1 MTTDMQLKPGKMKKT
16 GKGLTAQLLTY
27 ATLMIAAIVVLVPF
41 TLAFFGS
48 FKTAEDVFTYPPRL
62 LPHEAVTADVNGDPL
77 PLFVVPLPDGSTAQL
92 ARVENGTSL
101 REFISVDD
109 PDQFFLGLAES
120 ATPTGESTSIN
131 GETKD
136 VLSLSFNGQ
145 EFLVFD
151 NKSRIGGTY
160 IDPNDPQ
167 APPVFAV
174 AASVTPVEKI
184 GFQGENYG
192 KVLELQGF
200 GRSLTNTVFVTVLVV
215 IGQVFTSILGG
226 YAFARLRFKGRD
238 QIFLLYL
245 GSIMIPF
252 VVLLIPLYRLMISIG
267 WGNTLTSL
275 VIPFVFTAYGTFLMR
290 QFFVSIPRELEE
302 AAVIDGASRWTIL
315 WKVFFPLSIP
325 AVATLST
332 FSFLYAWNSFVWPLI
347 IIDSGNTDGS
357 VLALTLSVLGGRAAD
372 TPNLVLAGVVIAMTA
387 PIAVFLVAQRYFVAN
402 VASSGLKG

>member
-1 MTTDMQLKPGKMKKT
+1 MAPPRARMHRTWGS
-16 GKGLTAQLLTY
+16 LTAQVTTYVVLLL
-27 ATLMIAAIVVLVPF
+27 AGVIVLVPF
-41 TLAFFGS
+41 VLALFGS

-62 LPHEAVTADVNGDPL
+62 LPHVAATTEVGGEEL
-77 PLFVVPLPDGSTAQL
+77 PLFEVPLPDGSTATL
-92 ARVENGTSL
+92 ARQENGTSL
-101 REFISVDD
+101 REFIGVDD
-109 PDQFFLGLAES
+109 PTLVLIVPGDALAP
-120 ATPTGESTSIN
+120 AGSTIVVD
-131 GETKD
+131 GKEKD
-136 VLSLSFNGQ
+136 VYLAVIGD
-145 EFLVFD
+145 EEVLVFD

-160 IDPNDPQ
+160 IDPADPT
-167 APPVFAV
+167 APPVYAV
-174 AASVTPVEKI
+174 SSAVTPVEEVQ
-184 GFQGENYG
+184 FQTENYG
-192 KVLELQGF
+192 TVLELEGF
-200 GRSLTNTVFVTVLVV
+200 GRSLTNTVLVTVLVV

-226 YAFARLRFKGRD
+226 YAFSRLRFRGRD
-238 QIFLLYL
+238 KLFLLYL

-252 VVLLIPLYRLMISIG
+252 VVLLIPLYRLMIAIG

-290 QFFVSIPRELEE
+290 QFFVSIPKELEE

-315 WKVFFPLSIP
+315 WKIFLPLSIP

-372 TPNLVLAGVVIAMTA
+372 TPNLVLAGVVIAMIA
-387 PIAVFLVAQRYFVAN
+387 PITVFLLAQRYFVEN

>member
-1 MTTDMQLKPGKMKKT
+1 MAGPRQHAHRTWRSWA
-16 GKGLTAQLLTY
+16 AQLSTY
-27 ATLMIAAIVVLVPF
+27 TVLLVAGVVVMVPF
-41 TLAFFGS
+41 VLAFFGS

-62 LPHEAVTADVNGDPL
+62 LPHVATTTDVDGEPL
-77 PLFVVPLPDGSTAQL
+77 PLFTVPLPDGGTATL

-101 REFISVDD
+101 REFIGVDD
-109 PDQFFLGLAES
+109 PSVVLVAPKDS
-120 ATPTGESTSIN
+120 VTPTGETVVVD
-131 GETKD
+131 GKDKD
-136 VLSLSFNGQ
+136 VYSAQIGGSTI
-145 EFLVFD
+145 LVYD

-160 IDPNDPQ
+160 IDPDDP
-167 APPVFAV
+167 ASPPVFAV
-174 AASVTPVEKI
+174 SSAVQPVEEVE
-184 GFQGENYG
+184 FQTGNYS
-192 KVLELQGF
+192 KVLQLGGF
-200 GRSLTNTVFVTVLVV
+200 GRSLTNTVLVTILVV
-215 IGQVFTSILGG
+215 VGQVFTSILGG
-226 YAFARLRFKGRD
+226 YAFSRLRFRGRD
-238 QIFLLYL
+238 KLFLVYL

-252 VVLLIPLYRLMISIG
+252 VVLLIPLYRLMIAIG

-275 VIPFVFTAYGTFLMR
+275 IIPFIFTAYGTFLMR

-315 WKVFFPLSIP
+315 WRIFFPLSIP

-372 TPNLVLAGVVIAMTA
+372 TPNLVLAGVVIAMIA
-387 PIAVFLVAQRYFVAN
+387 PVTVFLLAQRYFVEN